1 MTAHDATEV
10 RIEADQTTVVCRCGR
25 VFTAP
30 HRSDATTAHAGH
42 HGVEHARQALAG
54 RPHLE
59 LVPDPE
65 GTD

>member
-1 MTAHDATEV
+1 MTAHDAVEV
-10 RIEADQTTVVCRCGR
+10 RIEADETTVTRLTCECGR

-54 RPHLE
+54 QL
-59 LVPDPE
+59 DFE
-65 GTD
+65 GTDDGS